1 MLTDTV
7 AITFTLNGARTSI
20 DVSCTHTLAKVLREQ
35 LGLIGTKL
43 SCEQGE
49 CGACTVIV
57 DGKAVNSCIVLAAE
71 VDGCEVLTIEGLA
84 QHGQL
89 DPIQAAFIEEGAVQC
104 GYCTAGMIM
113 SAKALLMENP
123 DPTGPEIRE
132 ALAGNLC
139 RCTGYQRI
147 VQAVSAAAKKLQ
159 SRVPDEPAVGSL
171 GGAAAVVEG

>member
-1 MLTDTV
+1 MFTEQNRNAGRAMVTDSI
-7 AITFTLNGARTSI
+7 AITFTLNGATTSI

-35 LGLIGTKL
+35 LGLIGTKI

-57 DGKAVNSCIVLAAE
+57 DGKAVNSCIVLAPE
-71 VDGCEVLTIEGLA
+71 VDGCAVLTIEGLA
-84 QHGQL
+84 QHGEL
-89 DPIQAAFIEEGAVQC
+89 DPIQTAFIEEGAVQC

-113 SAKALLMENP
+113 SAKALLMENS
-123 DPTGPEIRE
+123 DPTDLDIRE

-147 VQAVSAAAKKLQ
+147 VRAVSSAAKKLQ
-159 SRVPDEPAVGSL
+159 TVDAGSMK
-171 GGAAAVVEG
+171 G

>member
-1 MLTDTV
+1 MVTDSV
-7 AITFTLNGARTSI
+7 AITFTLNGVATSI

-35 LGLIGTKL
+35 LGLIGTKI

-57 DGKAVNSCIVLAAE
+57 DGKAVNSCIVLAPE
-71 VDGCEVLTIEGLA
+71 VDGCAVLTIEGLA
-84 QHGQL
+84 QHGEL
-89 DPIQAAFIEEGAVQC
+89 DPIQTAFIEEGAVQC

-113 SAKALLMENP
+113 STKALLMENP
-123 DPTGPEIRE
+123 DPTDHEIRE

-147 VQAVSAAAKKLQ
+147 VQAVTSAAKKLQ
-159 SRVPDEPAVGSL
+159 AVD
-171 GGAAAVVEG
+171 AVARKG

>member
-84 QHGQL
+84 QHGEL
-89 DPIQAAFIEEGAVQC
+89 DPIQAAFLEEGAVQC

-113 SAKALLMENP
+113 STKALLMENP

-159 SRVPDEPAVGSL
+159 S
-171 GGAAAVVEG
+171 AAAVVEG

>member
-1 MLTDTV
+1 M
-7 AITFTLNGARTSI
+7 
-20 DVSCTHTLAKVLREQ
+20 HTLAKVLRER
-35 LGLIGTKL
+35 LGLIGTKI

-57 DGKAVNSCIVLAAE
+57 DGKAVNSCIVLAPE

-84 QHGQL
+84 QHGEL
-89 DPIQAAFIEEGAVQC
+89 DPIQTAFIEAGAVQC

-123 DPTGPEIRE
+123 DPTDPEIRE

-147 VQAVSAAAKKLQ
+147 VQAVSSAARKLQ
-159 SRVPDEPAVGSL
+159 TLASVSRKG
-171 GGAAAVVEG
+171 

>member
-1 MLTDTV
+1 MLTDSL
-7 AITFTLNGARTSI
+7 AITFTLNAAPTSI
-20 DVSCTHTLAKVLREQ
+20 NVSCAQTLAKMLREQ
-35 LGLIGTKL
+35 LGMMGTKL

-84 QHGQL
+84 QHGAL

-104 GYCTAGMIM
+104 GYCTSGMIM
-113 SAKALLMENP
+113 SAKALLMENRN
-123 DPTGPEIRE
+123 PTELEIRE

-147 VQAVSAAAKKLQ
+147 VQAVSLAAKKLQ
-159 SRVPDEPAVGSL
+159 ASC
-171 GGAAAVVEG
+171 AAAEG

>member
-1 MLTDTV
+1 M
-7 AITFTLNGARTSI
+7 
-20 DVSCTHTLAKVLREQ
+20 
-35 LGLIGTKL
+35 GTKV

-57 DGKAVNSCIVLAAE
+57 DGKAVNSCIVLAPE

-84 QHGQL
+84 RHGEL
-89 DPIQAAFIEEGAVQC
+89 DPIQTAFIEEGAVQC

-113 SAKALLMENP
+113 SAKALLTENP
-123 DPTGPEIRE
+123 DPTDLEIRE

-147 VQAVSAAAKKLQ
+147 VQAVSSAAKKLQ
-159 SRVPDEPAVGSL
+159 AIDAVARKG
-171 GGAAAVVEG
+171 

>member
-1 MLTDTV
+1 MLTDSV
-7 AITFTLNGARTSI
+7 AISFTLNGAATSI
-20 DVSCTHTLAKVLREQ
+20 DVNCTHTLARVLREQ
-35 LGLIGTKL
+35 LGLIGTKV

-57 DGKAVNSCIVLAAE
+57 DGKAVNSCIMLAAE

-84 QHGQL
+84 RDGEL
-89 DPIQAAFIEEGAVQC
+89 DPIQTAFIEEGAVQC

-113 SAKALLMENP
+113 SAKALLMENR
-123 DPTGPEIRE
+123 DPAEAEIRE

-147 VQAVSAAAKKLQ
+147 VQAVSSAARKLHAL
-159 SRVPDEPAVGSL
+159 D
-171 GGAAAVVEG
+171 AASVKG

>member
-1 MLTDTV
+1 MVTDSI
-7 AITFTLNGARTSI
+7 AITFVLNGATTSI
-20 DVSCTHTLAKVLREQ
+20 DVNGTHTLAKMLREQ
-35 LGLIGTKL
+35 LGLIGTKI

-57 DGKAVNSCIVLAAE
+57 DGKAVNSCIVLAPE

-84 QHGQL
+84 QQGEL
-89 DPIQAAFIEEGAVQC
+89 DPIQTAFIEEGAVQC

-113 SAKALLMENP
+113 SAKALLTETP
-123 DPTGPEIRE
+123 DPTDLEIRE

-147 VQAVSAAAKKLQ
+147 VQAVSSAAKKLQ
-159 SRVPDEPAVGSL
+159 AIDAVARKG
-171 GGAAAVVEG
+171 

>member
-1 MLTDTV
+1 MLTHENRKAGRAMLIDSV
-7 AITFTLNGARTSI
+7 AISFTLNGAATSI
-20 DVSCTHTLAKVLREQ
+20 DVNCTHTLARVLREQ
-35 LGLIGTKL
+35 LGLIGTKV

-57 DGKAVNSCIVLAAE
+57 DGKAVNSCIMLAAE

-84 QHGQL
+84 QDGEL

-113 SAKALLMENP
+113 SAKALLMENR
-123 DPTGPEIRE
+123 DPAEVEIRE

-139 RCTGYQRI
+139 RCTGSIASCRR
-147 VQAVSAAAKKLQ
+147 SPRPPGNCKPSTRL
-159 SRVPDEPAVGSL
+159 R
-171 GGAAAVVEG
+171 

>member
-1 MLTDTV
+1 MVADSM
-7 AITFTLNGARTSI
+7 AITFTLNGTTTSI

-35 LGLIGTKL
+35 LGLIGTKI

-57 DGKAVNSCIVLAAE
+57 DGKAVNSCIVLAPE

-84 QHGQL
+84 QHGEL
-89 DPIQAAFIEEGAVQC
+89 DPIQTAFIEEGAVQC

-123 DPTGPEIRE
+123 DPTDPEIRE

-147 VQAVSAAAKKLQ
+147 VQAVSSAAKKLQ
-159 SRVPDEPAVGSL
+159 AVD
-171 GGAAAVVEG
+171 AVARKG

>member
-1 MLTDTV
+1 
-7 AITFTLNGARTSI
+7 
-20 DVSCTHTLAKVLREQ
+20 LAKVLREQ
-35 LGLIGTKL
+35 LGLIGTKI

-57 DGKAVNSCIVLAAE
+57 DGKAVNSCIVLAPE

-84 QHGQL
+84 QHGEL
-89 DPIQAAFIEEGAVQC
+89 DPIQTAFIEEGAVQC

-123 DPTGPEIRE
+123 DPTDPEIRE

-147 VQAVSAAAKKLQ
+147 VQAVSSAAKKLQ
-159 SRVPDEPAVGSL
+159 AVD
-171 GGAAAVVEG
+171 AVARKG